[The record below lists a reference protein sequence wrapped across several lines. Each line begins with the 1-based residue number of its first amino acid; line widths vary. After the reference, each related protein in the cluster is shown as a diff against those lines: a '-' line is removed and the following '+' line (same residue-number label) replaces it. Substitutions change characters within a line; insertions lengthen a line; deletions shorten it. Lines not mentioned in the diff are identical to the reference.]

1 VSDKAERL
9 HLLIERLRQQAQTQ
23 IIIKESGQQAH
34 LMQVALWRAFEPLAE
49 ALGYDDY
56 GNFRDSYTSLCSSI
70 RADVTVMPIHKETV
84 RASWISCIANISA
97 VFDAKNFGSTTAEVF
112 GRHFSE
118 RNLEVLD
125 SISERFQAVDFRES
139 SSGDLQ
145 DALNA
150 VRDTIK
156 AFHRSGKL
164 DVRVAAVLSHYL
176 QQMETVFSHVDD
188 FGDETF
194 WKIYKETFATF
205 LQLHPIISGLDNS
218 DEVKGKLAIVAEK
231 LTLKSVAGISV
242 AANIATIG
250 SFVLPHLGIA

>member
-1 VSDKAERL
+1 MSDKAERL
-9 HLLIERLRQQAQTQ
+9 HLLVERLQQEAQTQ
-23 IIIKESGQQAH
+23 VITKENGQRAH

-56 GNFRDSYTSLCSSI
+56 GNFRDSFVALCSSI
-70 RADVTVMPIHKETV
+70 RADVTVMHMQKETV
-84 RASWISCIANISA
+84 RATWLSCIASISA
-97 VFDAKNFGSTTAEVF
+97 VFDAKNFGGTTADAF

-125 SISERFQAVDFRES
+125 SISERFQAADFRES
-139 SSGDLQ
+139 SSDELQ

-150 VRDTIK
+150 VRDTIE
-156 AFHRSGKL
+156 AFQSSGKL
-164 DVRVAAVLSHYL
+164 DARISAILSHYL

-205 LQLHPIISGLDNS
+205 LQLHPVISGLDNS
-218 DEVKGKLAIVAEK
+218 EEVKSKLSIVAGKL
-231 LTLKSVAGISV
+231 TSKSVAGISL

-250 SFVLPHLGIA
+250 SIILPNIGIL